1 MNSRENE
8 PLSVALISTQRLWQ
22 GGEEQAWQLARGLR
36 TRGHRCQIVAM
47 QASPFAERLAAAG
60 FTVATLPGKLPFP
73 WRLWSVRSWLR
84 QWAVHVAHF
93 NDAHALTL
101 GGLAVWKLPH
111 VATVAARRAA
121 FAVRSPRQYRRLCQ
135 QLLCVSTTAADRCLS
150 AGIPADMVRVVHDGV
165 DPERVGAGSR
175 EAGRARLQIPPDA
188 ILLLSVG
195 ALTACKGHADL
206 LDALPRVVAQFPTVR
221 LCIAGSG
228 EEEPALWARIRA
240 LGLETQVTL
249 LGHRQD
255 VPDLI
260 HACDLFVFPSREE
273 GLGSTL
279 IDAMFARR
287 PIVTTSGGGILDVV
301 GTPHQSRSDCAWIV
315 PPATPTDLAQAILQA
330 LTHPAQCATM
340 VDAAAKRAW
349 ERFTTDHMV
358 DETLRAYR
366 DLLASRT
373 H

>member
-1 MNSRENE
+1 MNRMDNE
-8 PLSVALISTQRLWQ
+8 PLSVALVSTQRLWQ
-22 GGEEQAWQLARGLR
+22 GGEEQAWQLACGLR
-36 TRGHRCQIVAM
+36 GRGHRCQIVAM
-47 QASPFAERLAAAG
+47 RASPFAERLATAG
-60 FTVATLPGKLPFP
+60 FEVVTIPGKIPLP
-73 WRLWSVRSWLR
+73 WRLWSLR
-84 QWAVHVAHF
+84 NTLRRWAVDVVHF

-101 GGLAVWKLPH
+101 GGLSAWGLPG

-121 FAVRSPRQYRRLCQ
+121 FAVRSPRQYRHLCQ
-135 QLLCVSTTAADRCLS
+135 QLLCVSTTAAERCLA
-150 AGIPADMVRVVHDGV
+150 AGVPADMVRVVHDGV
-165 DPERVGAGSR
+165 DPGRVGAGNR
-175 EAGRARLQIPPDA
+175 TAGREKLRIPPDG

-195 ALTACKGHADL
+195 ALTACKAHTDL
-206 LDALPRVVAQFPTVR
+206 LDALPAVVAQYPSVR

-228 EEEPALWARIRA
+228 EEESSLRARIRT
-240 LGLETQVTL
+240 LGLESHVTL

-260 HACDLFVFPSREE
+260 QACDLFVFPSREE

-301 GTPHQSRSDCAWIV
+301 GAPLDGQSECAWIV
-315 PPATPTDLAQAILQA
+315 PPAAPAELGQAILRA
-330 LTHPAQCATM
+330 LAHPEQCANM
-340 VDAAAKRAW
+340 VDAAARRAR

-366 DLLASRT
+366 ELITSRCR
-373 H
+373 